1 VKKLN
6 LKRRKCRHCN
16 EFFRPDYR
24 NGQHQHY
31 CGNAECR
38 RASKAASQRRW
49 LHHSGNQDYFH
60 GPQHVRR
67 VQEWRKEHPGYWK
80 RQTDKSGQTQAPG
93 AQAVNRRQSSC
104 NVPSSPLSTLQDYCL
119 AQEPGFIG
127 LISMITGST
136 LQEDIAATVD
146 RILNRGQSILRHGL
160 SNSRSVQLCF
170 DYDGQV
176 SVAAGA
182 AAPGSSEL

>member
-1 VKKLN
+1 MKKSK

-16 EFFRPDYR
+16 QFFRPDYR
-24 NGQHQHY
+24 NAHHQRH
-31 CGNAECR
+31 CNNPECR
-38 RASKAASQRRW
+38 RVSKAASQQRW
-49 LHHSGNQDYFH
+49 LHRSGNQDYFH

-67 VQEWRKEHPGYWK
+67 VQEWRKAHPGYWK
-80 RQTDKSGQTQAPG
+80 RQNEMSGNGQTPAGQALNPG
-93 AQAVNRRQSSC
+93 QSSC
-104 NVPSSPLSTLQDYCL
+104 NVPSSPLRTLQDYSL

-127 LISMITGST
+127 LISMLTGST

-146 RILNRGQSILRHGL
+146 RVLNRGQSILRHGL

-170 DYDGQV
+170 DYDRQA

-182 AAPGSSEL
+182 AAPGSSGL